1 MYMIGFKSFEESN
14 LGSRKLILAF
24 QLIGIGWFVVV
35 CIVGGTML
43 GSWISS
49 FFSFS
54 KSEVFFLVAGLLLGI
69 FTAGVGTYN
78 LVNLLLKSD

>member
-1 MYMIGFKSFEESN
+1 M
-14 LGSRKLILAF
+14 AF

-43 GSWISS
+43 GVLDSEFFFLSQKQKS
-49 FFSFS
+49 FFWW
-54 KSEVFFLVAGLLLGI
+54 LGLLLGI

>member
-1 MYMIGFKSFEESN
+1 MDMIGFKSFEESN

-43 GSWISS
+43 GSWIAS

-54 KSEVFFLVAGLLLGI
+54 KSEVFFW
-69 FTAGVGTYN
+69 
-78 LVNLLLKSD
+78 